1 MIYLLL
7 ILIVFN
13 TALIFYFYRKQSE
26 VNMKIIQA
34 LEADIKGV
42 EAVSNE
48 NKKHIDD
55 MLKMREMYESD

>member
-1 MIYLLL
+1 MIYWLL

-13 TALIFYFYRKQSE
+13 TALIFYCYKKQSE

-34 LEADIKGV
+34 LEADTKEV
-42 EAVSNE
+42 KAVSNE